1 MNLNAR
7 GVLLFLVNVV
17 FSIYIAT
24 LYLRILLQ
32 RLGADYYNPL
42 IQFIVR
48 ITDPLVRPT
57 RRIIRPIAGWDLA
70 SLLIAVAIGFLN
82 AWIVTKL
89 YGIHLRPENLIRY
102 AGMKL
107 LAVLINL
114 YVVSIVLQAL
124 LSWFNPNQYNPLLVL
139 LWRLNEPL
147 LRPIRRI
154 IPPIGGTVDISPV
167 IAILLLTVFSI
178 LLRLP
183 GFL

>member
-7 GVLLFLVNVV
+7 GALLFLVNVV
-17 FSIYIAT
+17 FSVYIAT

-42 IQFIVR
+42 IQFIARV
-48 ITDPLVRPT
+48 TDPLVRPT
-57 RRIIRPIAGWDLA
+57 RRIIRPVAGWDLA
-70 SLLIAVAIGFLN
+70 SLLIAIALGFLN
-82 AWIVTKL
+82 AWIVSKL
-89 YGIHLRPENLIRY
+89 YGLHLRPEYLVRY

-107 LAVLINL
+107 IAVLINL
-114 YVVSIVLQAL
+114 YIFTIVIQAL

-154 IPPIGGTVDISPV
+154 IPPIGGTLDIAPL
-167 IAILLLTVFSI
+167 IAVLLLCVFSV